1 MEKMQDAIIRAMDER
16 RLSQAELSRRSG
28 VSKSSLS
35 RYLGG
40 DDMPASKLGA
50 IARALNMS
58 VDELLGVGDAQKFP
72 NDEMELIGLFR
83 SMNAHGKE
91 QLMVFARGCAA
102 SYPKNKADSLGA

>member
-1 MEKMQDAIIRAMDER
+1 MEKIQDAIIRAMDER

-58 VDELLGVGDAQKFP
+58 VDELLGVSHTQKFP
-72 NDEMELIGLFR
+72 NDETELIGLFR
-83 SMNAHGKE
+83 SMDAHGKE

>member
-1 MEKMQDAIIRAMDER
+1 MEKIQDAIVKAMAER
-16 RLSQAELSRRSG
+16 QFSQAELSRRSG

-50 IARALNMS
+50 IAHALDMS
-58 VDELLGVGDAQKFP
+58 VDELLGFGDAQKFP
-72 NDEMELIGLFR
+72 NDETELIGLFR
-83 SMNAHGKE
+83 SMDAHGKE

>member
-1 MEKMQDAIIRAMDER
+1 MEKIQDAIIKAMENCR
-16 RLSQAELSRRSG
+16 FSQAELSRRSG

-40 DDMPASKLGA
+40 DDIPASKLGA

-58 VDELLGVGDAQKFP
+58 VDELLGINRAQKFP
-72 NDEMELIGLFR
+72 TDESELISLFR
-83 SMNAHGKE
+83 SMNTHGRE

-102 SYPKNKADSLGA
+102 SYPLNTADSMGA

>member
-1 MEKMQDAIIRAMDER
+1 MGKIQDAIIKAMEER
-16 RLSQAELSRRSG
+16 RFSQAELSRRSG

-40 DDMPASKLGA
+40 DDIPASKLCA

-58 VDELLGVGDAQKFP
+58 VDELMGINRAQHLTV
-72 NDEMELIGLFR
+72 DEMELVSLFR
-83 SMNAHGKE
+83 SMNTHGRE

-102 SYPKNKADSLGA
+102 SYPKNTADSMGA